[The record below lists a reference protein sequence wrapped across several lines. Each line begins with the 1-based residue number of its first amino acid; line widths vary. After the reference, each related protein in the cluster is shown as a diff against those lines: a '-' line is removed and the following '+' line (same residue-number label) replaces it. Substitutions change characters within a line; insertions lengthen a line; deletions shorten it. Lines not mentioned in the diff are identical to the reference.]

1 MSNIF
6 PFCIGMLITY
16 YIAAVITRGVYS
28 VYKKNSMKLEF
39 VEVYMMKPVEYAWN
53 EHERQL
59 YIENKLIIPSPY
71 KIKIIDDV
79 DERNKLEHIL
89 ERLSQRELAIWAI
102 KNAERFISYI
112 NIGDEKLKND
122 IISKTSGILQ
132 KRIDNKINAF
142 ELRKAGFLANTLA
155 KNSINEISK
164 FSSRI
169 YAQAIATGHMRGHAI
184 VSSDYAIK
192 VINLLNNNSKVEVI
206 KERGKQIEL
215 AKSLLS
221 E

>member
-59 YIENKLIIPSPY
+59 YIENKIIIPSPY

-122 IISKTSGILQ
+122 IISKTSGIY
-132 KRIDNKINAF
+132 KR
-142 ELRKAGFLANTLA
+142 ELT
-155 KNSINEISK
+155 
-164 FSSRI
+164 
-169 YAQAIATGHMRGHAI
+169 
-184 VSSDYAIK
+184 IK
-192 VINLLNNNSKVEVI
+192 
-206 KERGKQIEL
+206 
-215 AKSLLS
+215 
-221 E
+221 

>member
-1 MSNIF
+1 
-6 PFCIGMLITY
+6 
-16 YIAAVITRGVYS
+16 
-28 VYKKNSMKLEF
+28 
-39 VEVYMMKPVEYAWN
+39 MMKPEEYAWN

-59 YIENKLIIPSPY
+59 YIENRIIIPSPY
-71 KIKIIDDV
+71 KIKIIDDL

-89 ERLSQRELAIWAI
+89 ERLSQKELAIWAR

-122 IISKTSGILQ
+122 IIFKTSDILQ
-132 KRIDNKINAF
+132 KRIDRKLSAF

-164 FSSRI
+164 FSSRV
-169 YAQAIATGHMRGHAI
+169 YAQTIATGHMRGHAI

-192 VINLLNNNSKVEVI
+192 VNNLLNNNSKDKAI
-206 KERGKQIEL
+206 KERNKQIEL
-215 AKSLLS
+215 AKLLLS

>member
-1 MSNIF
+1 
-6 PFCIGMLITY
+6 
-16 YIAAVITRGVYS
+16 
-28 VYKKNSMKLEF
+28 
-39 VEVYMMKPVEYAWN
+39 MKPEEYAWN

-59 YIENKLIIPSPY
+59 YIENRIIIPSPY
-71 KIKIIDDV
+71 KIKIIDAV
-79 DERNKLEHIL
+79 DERNKLEYIF
-89 ERLSQRELAIWAI
+89 ERLSQRELAIWSI
-102 KNAERFISYI
+102 KNAERFICYI
-112 NIGDEKLKND
+112 NIGDEKSKND
-122 IISKTSGILQ
+122 IISETYEILQ
-132 KRIDNKINAF
+132 KRIDNKITAF

-192 VINLLNNNSKVEVI
+192 VNNLLNNNSKIEAV
-206 KERGKQIEL
+206 KERDKQIKL

-221 E
+221 R

>member
-59 YIENKLIIPSPY
+59 YIENKIIIPSPY

-79 DERNKLEHIL
+79 DDSEIDR
-89 ERLSQRELAIWAI
+89 I
-102 KNAERFISYI
+102 KKEGIDSEVQIIVFARRSCWIDECIAPLDNYYYI
-112 NIGDEKLKND
+112 NGGKMIKMINGIEKE
-122 IISKTSGILQ
+122 I
-132 KRIDNKINAF
+132 KRWSN
-142 ELRKAGFLANTLA
+142 
-155 KNSINEISK
+155 
-164 FSSRI
+164 
-169 YAQAIATGHMRGHAI
+169 
-184 VSSDYAIK
+184 
-192 VINLLNNNSKVEVI
+192 
-206 KERGKQIEL
+206 
-215 AKSLLS
+215 
-221 E
+221 

>member
-1 MSNIF
+1 
-6 PFCIGMLITY
+6 
-16 YIAAVITRGVYS
+16 
-28 VYKKNSMKLEF
+28 
-39 VEVYMMKPVEYAWN
+39 MMKPEDYAWN

-59 YIENKLIIPSPY
+59 YIENRIIIPSPY
-71 KIKIIDDV
+71 KIKIIDDL

-89 ERLSQRELAIWAI
+89 ERLSQKELAIWAR

-122 IISKTSGILQ
+122 IIFKTSDILQ
-132 KRIDNKINAF
+132 KRIDRKLSAF

-155 KNSINEISK
+155 QNSINEISK
-164 FSSRI
+164 FSSRV
-169 YAQAIATGHMRGHAI
+169 YAQTIATGHMRGHAI

-192 VINLLNNNSKVEVI
+192 VNNLLNNNSKDKAI
-206 KERGKQIEL
+206 KERNKQIEL
-215 AKSLLS
+215 AKLLLS